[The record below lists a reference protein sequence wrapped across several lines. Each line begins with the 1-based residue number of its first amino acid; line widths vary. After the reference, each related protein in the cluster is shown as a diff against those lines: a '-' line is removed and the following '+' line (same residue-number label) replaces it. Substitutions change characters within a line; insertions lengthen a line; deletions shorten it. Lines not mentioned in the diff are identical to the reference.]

1 MIKKTLRLFP
11 PAGTSCQVQAG
22 ENLVSYI
29 GQVCPTDSAIVWI
42 PHTPPLIASSFLP
55 ERLLVG
61 SKHDLYPKKGP
72 WRTFE
77 HGGRNCMAQ
86 GLVKVEL
93 RVLLAMLIRSFIL
106 KMDIINGI
114 HNMEAIVKE

>member
-1 MIKKTLRLFP
+1 
-11 PAGTSCQVQAG
+11 
-22 ENLVSYI
+22 
-29 GQVCPTDSAIVWI
+29 
-42 PHTPPLIASSFLP
+42 
-55 ERLLVG
+55 
-61 SKHDLYPKKGP
+61 
-72 WRTFE
+72 
-77 HGGRNCMAQ
+77 MAQ